1 MKLHLKIAL
10 FILIQL
16 MGKLCYSQYLVS
28 STFVNTMSQISL
40 NSLTGLAL
48 QYDVDM
54 YKMIYNTTDVNGQ
67 PTIASGAFLVPSNP
81 NCIDFPFSVYM
92 HGTSLK
98 KSNVPSYNNQE
109 AVIGKV
115 FSAGGY
121 FTCMPDYIGMG
132 QSPGLHPYIHAESE
146 AKSAVDMVRA
156 AREFISNTLMMV
168 DNGELFIT
176 GYSQGG
182 HACMATHK
190 YIEDNNLQAEFNVVA
205 SAPCSGPYALSITM
219 ADSITSMTP
228 YSNPGYITYM
238 LASYQLV
245 YGNIFNSWSEILKSP
260 YDTIVPPFFSGTNDS
275 LDMGQLNA
283 LLPSV
288 VDSLIVDSVLN
299 NFINDSVNK
308 THPLWQ
314 ALLANDNY
322 DWTPQKPVR
331 MYYCTADEQVAYTN
345 ALLADSVMNANGAS
359 SVVSINSGN
368 GLNHNDCVIPAL
380 SSAFDWFQS
389 LKTGCATD
397 ISSNTLE
404 SKLSIYPNPSSESLN
419 VHYSGISNLKIYSI
433 DGKLM
438 YEKQMDSRAIIDVVD
453 WDSGIYLLEI
463 IQEKS
468 SVRQYFIKQ

>member
-98 KSNVPSYNNQE
+98 KSNVPSNNNQE

-182 HACMATHK
+182 HACMATQK

-345 ALLADSVMNANGAS
+345 ALLADSVMNANGAA
-359 SVVSINSGN
+359 SVLSINSGN

-389 LKTGCATD
+389 LKTGCTTD

-404 SKLSIYPNPSSESLN
+404 SKITIYPNPSSESLN

-463 IQEKS
+463 IQEKFS
-468 SVRQYFIKQ
+468 IRQYFIKQ

>member
-1 MKLHLKIAL
+1 
-10 FILIQL
+10 

-98 KSNVPSYNNQE
+98 KSNVPSNNNQE

-345 ALLADSVMNANGAS
+345 ALLADSVMNANGAA
-359 SVVSINSGN
+359 SVLSINSGN

-389 LKTGCATD
+389 LKTGCTTD

-404 SKLSIYPNPSSESLN
+404 SKITIYPNPSSESLN

-438 YEKQMDSRAIIDVVD
+438 YEKQMDSRAIIDVFG

-463 IQEKS
+463 IQEKFS
-468 SVRQYFIKQ
+468 IRQYFIKQ

>member
-1 MKLHLKIAL
+1 
-10 FILIQL
+10 
-16 MGKLCYSQYLVS
+16 
-28 STFVNTMSQISL
+28 
-40 NSLTGLAL
+40 
-48 QYDVDM
+48 
-54 YKMIYNTTDVNGQ
+54 MIYNTTDVNGQ

-98 KSNVPSYNNQE
+98 KSNVPSNNNQE

-146 AKSAVDMVRA
+146 AKSAVDMLRA

-260 YDTIVPPFFSGTNDS
+260 YDTIVPPFFSGSNDS

-345 ALLADSVMNANGAS
+345 SLLADSVMNANGAA

-368 GLNHNDCVIPAL
+368 GLSHNDCVIPAL

-389 LKTGCATD
+389 LKTGCATN
-397 ISSNTLE
+397 ISNNILKSR
-404 SKLSIYPNPSSESLN
+404 LSIYPNPTSEILNIYTLKPSYLKVYSVDGKIITSQDFSKIKTLN
-419 VHYSGISNLKIYSI
+419 VKDWKKGVYIIELVQDTISTK
-433 DGKLM
+433 K
-438 YEKQMDSRAIIDVVD
+438 
-453 WDSGIYLLEI
+453 
-463 IQEKS
+463 
-468 SVRQYFIKQ
+468 YFIKN